1 MKEIKHLLGLIAAG
15 WRVIEWS
22 KRKFTTTPLLVI
34 LIAGTL
40 HIVLSSAMLRKL
52 EPTTLKTLTD
62 AVWYVIVTI
71 STIGYGDLV
80 PQSVAGKAV
89 AAVVM
94 LTGITLAGIFI
105 GFISELV
112 HQRLET
118 RPNQSSLKNRLDRVE
133 NELLQISRSCARIN
147 ALLESREK
155 APPLNREP
163 SSLSLTDAESDQA
176 MSARFQT

>member
-1 MKEIKHLLGLIAAG
+1 MKEIKHVLGLVAAG

-52 EPTTLKTLTD
+52 EPTTFKTLTD
-62 AVWYVIVTI
+62 A
-71 STIGYGDLV
+71 
-80 PQSVAGKAV
+80 
-89 AAVVM
+89 
-94 LTGITLAGIFI
+94 ITLAGIFI

-118 RPNQSSLKNRLDRVE
+118 RSNQSSVKNRLARLE
-133 NELLQISRSCARIN
+133 NELREISRACARIN

-155 APPLNREP
+155 APSLNRGS
-163 SSLSLTDAESDQA
+163 SSLCLSSKESDQA